1 MSGGAVFQE
10 ALRMLGRQSLPEVSQ
25 ADLVAA
31 LKAGRPGPLE
41 FLYEIGA
48 EAGLPPDTILARSV
62 ASYFNFCA
70 GNLCDDLSDS
80 ECSYLPDPD
89 RLGPCT
95 QLTLQNLF
103 FHALL
108 EADLPSKT
116 ISVVVKDL
124 IEAVGP
130 RHLEL
135 RTKHWTAP
143 LFREVAEGIAGRQ
156 WSAYFQ
162 IMWCG
167 TKLAVQAATIG
178 MNTGIAAHIAKDIRS
193 LDPRY
198 TTMSEGDKQ
207 EIVIWGKRA
216 AQALR
221 GEHLRSLQAMLMTI
235 DPILQKA
242 M

>member
-10 ALRMLGRQSLPEVSQ
+10 ALRILARQSLPEVSQ
-25 ADLVAA
+25 ADLLAA
-31 LKAGRPGPLE
+31 LEAGRPGPLE
-41 FLYEIGA
+41 VLYEMGA
-48 EAGLPPDTILARSV
+48 DAGLPPETILARSV

-80 ECSYLPDPD
+80 ECTYLPDPN

-95 QLTLQNLF
+95 QLILQNLF

-108 EADLPSKT
+108 RADLPRET

-130 RHLEL
+130 QHVEL
-135 RTKHWTAP
+135 RTKHWTAA
-143 LFREVAEGIAGRQ
+143 LFREVAEGITGRQ

-167 TKLAVQAATIG
+167 TKLADQAATIG
-178 MNTGIAAHIAKDIRS
+178 MNAGIAAHIAKDIHS
-193 LDPRY
+193 FDPRY
-198 TTMSEGDKQ
+198 TSMSEGDRRD
-207 EIVIWGKRA
+207 IVFWGKKA
-216 AQALR
+216 AQVVR
-221 GEHLRSLQAMLMTI
+221 GEHLRSLQAVLMTI
-235 DPILQKA
+235 DPILQNA

>member
-130 RHLEL
+130 QHLEL